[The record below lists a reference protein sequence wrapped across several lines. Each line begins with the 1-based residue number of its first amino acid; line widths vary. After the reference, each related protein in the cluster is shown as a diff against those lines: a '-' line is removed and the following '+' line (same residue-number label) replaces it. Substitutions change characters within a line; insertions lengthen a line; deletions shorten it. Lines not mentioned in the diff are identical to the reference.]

1 MMWQRVVAILGIL
14 VLSLANAKTVDSGIY
29 LETIPES
36 PVIMEREDT
45 YWSIQYCPDNT
56 CDLLQISIAV
66 NENDV
71 QRLALG
77 FFVYFS
83 SYIYLNQWQEETRE
97 NEAFQMEIKR
107 LSNAACPIQNTKQLV
122 ECRLRELSST
132 RKLEIFFIRFDEGE
146 RKVIR
151 LHLSDILQ

>member
-1 MMWQRVVAILGIL
+1 MMWQRVMAILGIL

-36 PVIMEREDT
+36 PVIMERGHA

-56 CDLLQISIAV
+56 CDLLQISTAV

-83 SYIYLNQWQEETRE
+83 SYIYLNQWQEETRR
-97 NEAFQMEIKR
+97 NEAVQMEIRR
-107 LSNAACPIQNTKQLV
+107 LSNATCSIQNTKQLV

-146 RKVIR
+146 RKVTR

>member
-1 MMWQRVVAILGIL
+1 MMWQRVMAILGIL

-71 QRLALG
+71 Q
-77 FFVYFS
+77 
-83 SYIYLNQWQEETRE
+83 
-97 NEAFQMEIKR
+97 
-107 LSNAACPIQNTKQLV
+107 
-122 ECRLRELSST
+122 ST
-132 RKLEIFFIRFDEGE
+132 AVSRYQSIFN
-146 RKVIR
+146 
-151 LHLSDILQ
+151 